1 MPVLN
6 KISNYLTLQPSA
18 PQYVFPSASASPMSF
33 KNSRTTAT
41 GRGILSQ
48 SLKESSKPFKNL
60 IKPYKAPIKRILNP
74 WS

>member
-48 SLKESSKPFKNL
+48 SLKESSKP
-60 IKPYKAPIKRILNP
+60 
-74 WS
+74 